1 MAKMNLPVLLI
12 DNILLPNNTI
22 KLDFV
27 LEIDKTMID
36 ESLLFHDKKI
46 LLAKKRVLSD
56 NSIDI
61 NNLSN
66 IGVVAIISQ
75 NIELPNG
82 SVRVTLKGLNRAL
95 VHEYLYQNGT
105 VESIASVISEDRLE
119 PEIEKALRE
128 KLKKE
133 FKSYT
138 EYPNVS
144 NSVLAEVNNIDNLNV
159 LTDKIAY
166 RLNLSDERLNM
177 YLMCYNGL
185 KRTELALE
193 DIYKLKELYNI
204 DNKIDGKV
212 KKILDKTQKEFYL
225 KEKLRIINEELGESE
240 NRKDEISLLYDKL
253 NKLIISKTSKD
264 EIKQVIEH
272 YKILNDNSP
281 EVSIYKNYIDLLL
294 SLPWDLS
301 TKSDV
306 SLSDVKKY
314 LDNTHFGLEEAKM
327 RIVEHL
333 AVQKKTKKNKGS
345 IICLVGPSG
354 VGKTT
359 LAYSIASSIKR
370 NFTKISVGGI
380 NDVSEILGHRQT
392 YLGASAGR
400 IIEGMKNAKSSNP
413 VFLIDEIDK
422 MEKGYNGDPAA
433 ALLEVLD
440 SKQNNTFKDNYLNMS
455 YDLSK
460 VMFILTANDE
470 ENIPA
475 ALKDRLEII
484 YINSYTNSEK
494 IEIARNY
501 LIPKISE
508 EFKMHLIFKDEVI
521 KQIINNYTK
530 EAGVRELEKVLRKI
544 FRKVITNIV
553 LNNLKEDTIKI
564 EARDLKEYLGNQHN
578 FSATYLNW
586 NNYGIVNSLAVS
598 NIGGIV
604 LPIEVIKMPGTGKLV
619 MSGLLSDTMKECI
632 ELSLDYIK
640 SNYKYFKIDYKMFN
654 DNDIHVHI
662 PSGIKK
668 DGISAGIAITLAII
682 SCLKEKKII
691 NNFALTGE
699 MTLTGRV
706 MPVSGIKEKCFQAQL
721 NNINN
726 IVLSSYNA
734 LDINNIDKK
743 IKNKLNI
750 KYVTDFKEIYDYVLA
765 NNIFE

>member
-1 MAKMNLPVLLI
+1 MTKMNLPVLLI

-22 KLDFV
+22 KLDLS

-36 ESLLFHDKKI
+36 EALLFHDKK
-46 LLAKKRVLSD
+46 LLITKKRVFSD
-56 NSIDI
+56 NSIDV

-66 IGVVAIISQ
+66 IGVVAIVSQ

-82 SVRVTLKGLNRAL
+82 SVRVTIKSLNRAL

-105 VESIASVISEDRLE
+105 VESIISVISEDRIE
-119 PEIEKALRE
+119 PEIENALRE

-144 NSVLAEVNNIDNLNV
+144 NSVLAEVNNIDDLNV
-159 LTDKIAY
+159 LTDIIAY

-212 KKILDKTQKEFYL
+212 KKVLDKTQKEFYL

-240 NRKDEISLLYDKL
+240 TRKDEISLLFNKL
-253 NKLIISKTSKD
+253 NKLVISKNSKE

-294 SLPWDLS
+294 SLPWDLT

-306 SLSDVKKY
+306 SLSDVKKC

-359 LAYSIASSIKR
+359 LAYSIAKSIKR

-380 NDVSEILGHRQT
+380 NDVAEILGHRQT

-422 MEKGYNGDPAA
+422 MEKGYNGDPAS

-440 SKQNNTFKDNYLNMS
+440 CNQNNTFKDNYLNIS

-470 ENIPA
+470 ENIPT

-501 LIPKISE
+501 LIPKTSE
-508 EFKMHLIFKDEVI
+508 EFKMQLIFKDDVI

-544 FRKVITNIV
+544 YRKVITNIV
-553 LNNLKEDTIKI
+553 LNNLKEDIVKI
-564 EARDLKEYLGNQHN
+564 EARDLKDYLGNPHN
-578 FSATYLNW
+578 FSTTYLNW

-619 MSGLLSDTMKECI
+619 MSGLLSDTMRECI

-726 IVLSSYNA
+726 IVLSSYNE

-750 KYVTDFKEIYDYVLA
+750 KYVTDFKEIYDYVLT